1 MPAVAPT
8 ATLATLP
15 PAPTTAT
22 TTAPNA
28 APTPPGTATA
38 TSIATPPP
46 ALAAEADA
54 YGELSRLLP
63 WYDKPAFPGAAIPIL
78 EIWLR
83 DAAFGRD
90 LAQANWIADGI
101 KRLENDPVYGLGLLY
116 DYDPDLARNLLAYS
130 AEEPQQDRNTMF
142 LGALWSLM
150 TYHPHK
156 FELLITQPWFTDGLD
171 AEERAF
177 IVVIDKVTGVDA
189 MFTDLLTSPRHASA
203 QVITLPLGA
212 EVTIWAFSNQPLQGG
227 LLESAARGAR
237 GAEALMGAPFP
248 STDIIILS
256 LTVDDCAGG
265 LCGGVNFGD
274 SLVLVAEPG
283 LPLGDKALYHE
294 IAHFYLT
301 AEFGPFWLYE
311 GGASFAASYTAALPD
326 VELTPEPLGL
336 PYCQENHVPN
346 LHTLNDPAHPN
357 PVAQQTCG
365 YILGEYFLTVL
376 YNILG
381 DPAFPAALRELHELY
396 LAFDYYPSEERVY
409 QAFLRHA
416 PPGRM
421 EAFNDAYRQ
430 YHGGPFIPP

>member
-1 MPAVAPT
+1 MPAVTPT
-8 ATLATLP
+8 ATLP
-15 PAPTTAT
+15 PSPT
-22 TTAPNA
+22 
-28 APTPPGTATA
+28 PTPPATATA
-38 TSIATPPP
+38 TSSAASPP
-46 ALAAEADA
+46 ALATDADA

-63 WYDKPAFPGAAIPIL
+63 WYDNPAFPGAAIPIL

-101 KRLENDPVYGLGLLY
+101 KSLENDPIYGLGLLY
-116 DYDPDLARNLLAYS
+116 DYDPQLARKLLAYS
-130 AEEPQQDRNTMF
+130 AEEPQRDRNTMF

-150 TYHPHK
+150 TYDPDK
-156 FELLITQPWFTDGLD
+156 FEMLMTQPWFTDGLD

-189 MFTDLLTSPRHASA
+189 LFTDLVTSPRHASA
-203 QVITLPLGA
+203 QLITLPLAG

-227 LLESAARGAR
+227 LLESAARGVR
-237 GAEALMGAPFP
+237 GVEALMIAPFP

-256 LTVDDCAGG
+256 LTVDDCADAP
-265 LCGGVNFGD
+265 CGGVNFVD
-274 SLVLVAEPG
+274 SLVLVAGAG

-326 VELTPEPLGL
+326 VELTPDPLGL

-346 LHTLNDPAHPN
+346 LHTLNEPAHPN

-381 DPAFPAALRELHELY
+381 HPAFSAALRELHGLY

-409 QAFLRHA
+409 QAFLRQA
-416 PPGRM
+416 PPGRV
-421 EAFNDAYRQ
+421 EPFNEAYRQ